1 MSNEKQSTKE
11 LIREYLL
18 DEGLLRKRL
27 PTEKLDFGFQFTFP
41 PGSQPSGQPIGK
53 NMAVFKPKNQ
63 DFIIIEIGTQI
74 SEGHQ
79 KALNSLK
86 KERKMKFFMDLR
98 KFFLIKNVY
107 FAFDT
112 ENFRY
117 KISEQIFLEKDKRVS
132 KNAFFKAVRKI
143 FNCAIYSNI
152 LLGEYCSGK
161 ISPEDISKPDEFSP
175 GFSLYT

>member
-1 MSNEKQSTKE
+1 MSNEDQSTKE

-27 PTEKLDFGFQFTFP
+27 PPKKLDFGFQFTFP

-63 DFIIIEIGTQI
+63 GFIIIEIGTQI
-74 SEGHQ
+74 SEIHQ

-107 FAFDT
+107 FGFDT

-161 ISPEDISKPDEFSP
+161 VSPEDISKPDEFSP